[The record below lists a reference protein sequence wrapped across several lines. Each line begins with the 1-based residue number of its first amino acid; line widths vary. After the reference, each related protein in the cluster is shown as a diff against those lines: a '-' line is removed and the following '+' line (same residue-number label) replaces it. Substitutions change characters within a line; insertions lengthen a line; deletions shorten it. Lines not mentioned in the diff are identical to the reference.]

1 MGWNAYAKITII
13 FLVAFHNFGSIL
25 YTLYFNLIIMAK
37 QPAIP
42 VDNTAPEKLVLQVEN
57 LEGAINALEAF
68 AGESVMVSQILSKVE
83 EVRNLSR
90 VK

>member
-1 MGWNAYAKITII
+1 
-13 FLVAFHNFGSIL
+13 
-25 YTLYFNLIIMAK
+25 MAK

-57 LEGAINALEAF
+57 LEGAIDALEAF
-68 AGESVMVSQILSKVE
+68 AFESVMASQILSKVE

>member
-1 MGWNAYAKITII
+1 
-13 FLVAFHNFGSIL
+13 
-25 YTLYFNLIIMAK
+25 MAK